1 MNTDLKLICSDID
14 GTLLNAARDIAPE
27 TASAFN
33 KLPKDFPVILASS
46 RMPSAMYYL
55 QQKIGCFGSPL
66 ICYNGAL
73 ILDEKGNAM
82 QSHTVSLELLSTIIE
97 HHKDYDYNIS
107 THSTDTWRTEK
118 MDYWTMREIRSTRV
132 QPVYVPLKDHV
143 AFLEAIDEK
152 PHKIMCMGSPRVLD
166 SLIELLE
173 AKHPDEAH
181 LYRSK
186 DSYIEISAKNIDKS
200 TALEDLIREKYDLN
214 LSEAMSFG
222 DNFNDTQLIKRSGIG
237 VAVANA
243 TQEVK
248 DVADYVS
255 EFTNKQHAVA
265 KAIEKFLL
273 S

>member
-1 MNTDLKLICSDID
+1 MNSTLKLICSDID
-14 GTLLNAARDIAPE
+14 GTLLNADRDIAPE

-55 QQKIGCFGSPL
+55 QEKIGRYGFPL

-73 ILDEKGNAM
+73 VLDEKGQAL
-82 QSHTVSLELLSTIIE
+82 QSHTVSLDLLATIIE
-97 HHKDYDYNIS
+97 HHQDYDYNIS
-107 THSTDTWRTEK
+107 THCTDTWRTEK
-118 MDYWTMREIRSTRV
+118 QDYWTMREIRSTRM
-132 QPVYVPLKDHV
+132 QPAYVPLKDHI
-143 AFLEAIDEK
+143 AFLKAVEEQ
-152 PHKIMCMGSPRVLD
+152 PHKIMCMGSPKSLD

-173 AKHPDEAH
+173 DKHPGEAH

-186 DSYIEISAKNIDKS
+186 ESYVEISAKNIDKS
-200 TALEDLIREKYDLN
+200 TALEDLIKNKYQMTLKN
-214 LSEAMSFG
+214 VMAFG
-222 DNFNDTQLIKRSGIG
+222 DNFNDTELIKRSGLG
-237 VAVANA
+237 VAMANA

-248 DVADYVS
+248 DVAAYVS

-273 S
+273 F